1 MREFQ
6 MNPSGRIF
14 ILGSP
19 RSGTSSLL
27 RLIKDSFEVS
37 SDSEGH
43 LLSLLPALDE
53 VLENHW
59 HARGLEA
66 DDSDTDLNTL
76 SRIGLASI
84 RSAIHFAVASRLPPS
99 GEGVWVDKTPGRQMI
114 LAAPAI
120 YRSVWPAK
128 FIFLY
133 RNGVHNIDSRLRKFP
148 EAPFSLH
155 CRQWV
160 ETMAAWQHVKQSLPA
175 EAYIEIGLHDL
186 VARPR
191 EILAQIAQLTGL
203 TPSGALPEALPEI
216 ERTSNPNQ
224 IINWT
229 ERQKATFQR
238 LCAST
243 MADFGLPT
251 VFNTP
256 AYQAENGLL
265 PLSAPV
271 GQVGVR
277 VQAHDPRF
285 VSTLLLDD
293 GWEFF
298 THIGAPDQVKTEI
311 TYADMPVERLSSFE
325 TGVRLAKNFK
335 HQARFGLEIVPNDR
349 ATPGQTETIVLS
361 GGESRTWRFDLAPF
375 SGPANVT
382 LSVELHEADS
392 NNDGWAYW
400 LAPAFQE

>member
-1 MREFQ
+1 MIPRA
-6 MNPSGRIF
+6 RIF

-27 RLIKDSFEVS
+27 RIIKDSFEVS
-37 SDSEGH
+37 CDSEGH

-59 HARGLEA
+59 HSRGLET
-66 DDSDTDLNTL
+66 DDPGAELNTL
-76 SRIGLASI
+76 SRLGLASVQ
-84 RSAIHFAVASRLPPS
+84 SAIHFAVASRLPPS

-120 YRSVWPAK
+120 YKSVWPAK

-133 RNGVHNIDSRLRKFP
+133 RNGVHNIASRMRKFP
-148 EAPFSLH
+148 EVPFSTH

-160 ETMAAWQHVKQSLPA
+160 EIMTAWQHVKQSLPA
-175 EAYIEIGLHDL
+175 DAYMEIGLHDL
-186 VARPR
+186 VANPK
-191 EILAQIAQLTGL
+191 EVLARIAQFAGL
-203 TPSGALPEALPEI
+203 TPSGALPETLPEI

-224 IINWT
+224 IITWT

-238 LCAST
+238 LCVST
-243 MADFGLPT
+243 MADFGLPV
-251 VFNTP
+251 VFDTP
-256 AYQAENGLL
+256 AYQAESGLL

-271 GQVGVR
+271 GQSGVR

-285 VSTLLLDD
+285 VSAALLDE

-298 THIGAPDQVKTEI
+298 THISGPDQVKTEI
-311 TYADMPVERLSSFE
+311 TYANMPVDRLSSFE

-335 HQARFGLEIVPNDR
+335 HQAQFALAIVPNDKS
-349 ATPGQTETIVLS
+349 APAQTERIVLS
-361 GGESRTWRFDLAPF
+361 GGESRAWRFDLAPF
-375 SGPANVT
+375 PGPAEVT

-392 NNDGWAYW
+392 NNAGWAYW